1 MLFPEPRS
9 HGPESHTPMS
19 FPWMSS
25 SKLTSFQSHCSWMF
39 STYYPHGLMP
49 QSYLSECE
57 FGEENLSWLICLV
70 WDGDY
75 TQFVTLYIC
84 SVLWKCSKDFVTRRA
99 PYSWAKFAFLWFL
112 LKVNTV
118 FPQTHFFIILLSLG
132 ARTIHHLM
140 NHRFPGRILRFVPHS
155 IQIAKNLQ
163 PGQRSG
169 KKNLIHRSLRFSPYV
184 TNEESIIGFTNAFQ
198 KYIIPICTNPHPNQ
212 DTQLIQ
218 GTKYLSPYK
227 WILGSFYVA
236 LKIQAIISCLF
247 WEYAG
252 GCSSNPFWASG
263 CWWRLRD
270 HSMQI
275 LCCKG

>member
-1 MLFPEPRS
+1 METIHSLLPCTSALCFESAPRTLSPGGLHTVGPNLLSFGFCWRWIQSFHSHIFYLLTLFRS
-9 HGPESHTPMS
+9 PYNSPPDESQV
-19 FPWMSS
+19 PW
-25 SKLTSFQSHCSWMF
+25 K
-39 STYYPHGLMP
+39 
-49 QSYLSECE
+49 
-57 FGEENLSWLICLV
+57 N
-70 WDGDY
+70 
-75 TQFVTLYIC
+75 TQIC
-84 SVLWKCSKDFVTRRA
+84 SPFHPNDQE
-99 PYSWAKFAFLWFL
+99 P
-112 LKVNTV
+112 
-118 FPQTHFFIILLSLG
+118 
-132 ARTIHHLM
+132 TIWSEV
-140 NHRFPGRILRFVPHS
+140 R
-155 IQIAKNLQ
+155 
-163 PGQRSG
+163 

-252 GCSSNPFWASG
+252 GCSSNLFWASG